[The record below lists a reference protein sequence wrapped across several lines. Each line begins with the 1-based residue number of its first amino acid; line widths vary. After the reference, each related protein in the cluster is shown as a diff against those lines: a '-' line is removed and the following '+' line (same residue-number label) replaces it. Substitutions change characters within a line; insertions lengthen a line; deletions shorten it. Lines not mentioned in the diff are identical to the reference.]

1 MNIRVLGE
9 GCHNCLRLELL
20 VGQVLTELGIE
31 ASLSRIDDSH
41 QIDRHVLA
49 GPPGLVIDGEL
60 VVEGR
65 VPSKEEITRWV
76 LAARDWGQRAAAPK
90 NYSG

>member
-1 MNIRVLGE
+1 
-9 GCHNCLRLELL
+9 LELL
-20 VGQVLTELGIE
+20 VGQVLAELEIE

-41 QIDRHVLA
+41 QIDRYALA

-65 VPSKEEITRWV
+65 VPSKEEIARWI
-76 LAARDWGQRAAAPK
+76 LAARDWRTREAVP
-90 NYSG
+90 